1 LDAAYDMNILQYL
14 SDLVYIKEKQKNE
27 RRMMEEVK
35 RNYK

>member
-35 RNYK
+35 RKYK

>member
-1 LDAAYDMNILQYL
+1 MNILQYL

-27 RRMMEEVK
+27 RKMMEEIK